1 MDIDDDDLE
10 YEPDKLNLDLDVQAN
25 AAAEEEAEAIPLDPT
40 TFALPPP
47 KELSDAARNGL
58 VRSSVTRIWDVGE
71 EAMGREVGRV
81 KARSEVG
88 VGLPPE
94 EMWMLLVVRM
104 ITRGAGGRR
113 DVEVDGRALVQ
124 QMGFREDAMRQMV
137 FDYVLDDFS
146 GRCVSVE
153 FIFVLLTDGLRRMRL
168 AIVWMNEEWHN
179 DKIQTKSNPNWVSS
193 SHHSTMHPTHPS
205 TFRNHNTTDGL
216 LA

>member
-10 YEPDKLNLDLDVQAN
+10 YEPDKLNMDLNVQGDT
-25 AAAEEEAEAIPLDPT
+25 AEEETEAITLDPT

-47 KELSDAARNGL
+47 KELSDSARNSL

-146 GRCVSVE
+146 GRCVLVE
-153 FIFVLLTDGLRRMRL
+153 LSYTLL
-168 AIVWMNEEWHN
+168 IMNCVECDW
-179 DKIQTKSNPNWVSS
+179 P
-193 SHHSTMHPTHPS
+193 
-205 TFRNHNTTDGL
+205 
-216 LA
+216 